1 MMRRTDKGFKGK
13 FKAMIYALSV
23 IMLSLALLSGC
34 LENQPSGRGDND
46 MEEARIQ
53 DIVDRMISGEMTD
66 EEFSQLDIDT
76 MNAAMRRVSAMFP
89 PSDEQREIWR
99 LEDEE
104 WFRTNLTYI
113 FGNPA
118 QGRINPSTEGA
129 EQADLQTIER
139 FVFASGSFH
148 FGVGLVID
156 ILHGR
161 VYFNPHAGSGGF
173 GIFRLDST
181 SHSHAEFKDYDL
193 ERLIRAIE
201 ESSLRDWPEYFRGDV
216 DEHIIGGS
224 GSWSVGIQFPDDV
237 FLRRGGSGD
246 RNSIPPEAQWR
257 IFRDFIDT
265 LGQEIMERHAAE
277 NPQADE

>member
-139 FVFASGSFH
+139 FVFASGSVH
-148 FGVGLVID
+148 AGIGLVID
-156 ILHGR
+156 VLHGR
-161 VYFNPHAGSGGF
+161 VYFNPRTGSNGF
-173 GIFRLDST
+173 GIFRLESP

-201 ESSLRDWPEYFRGDV
+201 ESGLRDWPEV
-216 DEHIIGGS
+216 IIGERDERYERTEDG
-224 GSWSVGIQFPDDV
+224 GGGGWLVGIQFPDEV
-237 FLRRGGSGD
+237 FLIRGGGG
-246 RNSIPPEAQWR
+246 IPSEAQWR